1 MSEKRSD
8 TYYYNLVRTNIRK
21 YRLEKNFTQA
31 RLADESDLSVDY
43 ICEIESMKKNKSFSI
58 ATVGKIAE
66 ALDVD
71 IKNFFE

>member
-31 RLADESDLSVDY
+31 RLADEADLSVDY

>member
-31 RLADESDLSVDY
+31 RLADEADLSVDY

-66 ALDVD
+66 ALDVN